1 MYYKSD
7 VNVFGILGN
16 DSEVF
21 ELLRIKEFRII
32 EGAAITQKLSLSC
45 GRVAETTA
53 EAIQGPL
60 VGIVGAAEDRPSRGM
75 IAHHNQTVV
84 LVYFIFVPHRGG
96 HMGYTQ
102 WHGLYGV

>member
-1 MYYKSD
+1 MY
-7 VNVFGILGN
+7 
-16 DSEVF
+16 F
-21 ELLRIKEFRII
+21 ETVWIKEFRII
-32 EGAAITQKLSLSC
+32 EGAAITQKLSSSC

-60 VGIVGAAEDRPSRGM
+60 VGIVGAALDRPSRGM

-96 HMGYTQ
+96 H
-102 WHGLYGV
+102 GVWRHNANHTATKVGK